1 MFRKITLLLFICL
14 GSSSVQAQ
22 DATVP
27 KTNGDTIWRTG
38 GVFQALFNQVS
49 LTNWAAGGQN
59 SISLSGIGNLF
70 AYYKKGKVSWD
81 NNLDLG
87 YGLIKQDEE
96 KIRKND
102 DRLEFNSKLGYDAYK
117 GKLYYTLL
125 FNFRSQFAPGY
136 NYPRTDSSNYISKF
150 LAPAFTLVALGMDY
164 KPKDYFSVFISPLTG
179 RFIIVN
185 DDSLADIGA
194 FGVEPGENVRNE
206 FGAYLNARFQKD
218 LVKNVNL
225 LAKVDLFSNYKEDPQ
240 NVDVNAE
247 ILLAMKVNKVISV
260 SLGVQL
266 VYDDNTNILLF
277 ETRNGNKVPLIGADG
292 AQRSGPR
299 TQIRQIF
306 GVGLSYNLAGY
317 TVR

>member
-102 DRLEFNSKLGYDAYK
+102 DRLEFNSKLVYDAYK
-117 GKLYYTLL
+117 GKLY
-125 FNFRSQFAPGY
+125 
-136 NYPRTDSSNYISKF
+136 
-150 LAPAFTLVALGMDY
+150 
-164 KPKDYFSVFISPLTG
+164 
-179 RFIIVN
+179 
-185 DDSLADIGA
+185 
-194 FGVEPGENVRNE
+194 
-206 FGAYLNARFQKD
+206 
-218 LVKNVNL
+218 
-225 LAKVDLFSNYKEDPQ
+225 
-240 NVDVNAE
+240 
-247 ILLAMKVNKVISV
+247 
-260 SLGVQL
+260 
-266 VYDDNTNILLF
+266 
-277 ETRNGNKVPLIGADG
+277 
-292 AQRSGPR
+292 
-299 TQIRQIF
+299 
-306 GVGLSYNLAGY
+306 
-317 TVR
+317 